1 MIYFPSNL
9 SVCLQN
15 TGTTAEMF
23 REFIF
28 GLLQR
33 LPRYPSRVFIWD
45 NLSSHYDPEVA
56 LAIYE
61 AGHCI
66 LPRPPYSPQDG
77 PIEYV
82 FNTVEVQLRLRMY
95 EIFNN
100 FDLERTVYDIVAHIG
115 NTDAYFRHCGYGNHV
130 R

>member
-1 MIYFPSNL
+1 MIYFPSKL

-28 GLLQR
+28 GVLQR

-66 LPRPPYSPQDG
+66 LPRPPYSPRSG
-77 PIEYV
+77 
-82 FNTVEVQLRLRMY
+82 
-95 EIFNN
+95 
-100 FDLERTVYDIVAHIG
+100 RTNRVCIQHS
-115 NTDAYFRHCGYGNHV
+115 
-130 R
+130 